1 MPIRTSANTY
11 FRGIPKDYPGNFM
24 LVAQTN
30 NTVIAPMGLYLKSYQ
45 FYNRK
50 YTNVQANRFPW
61 NNI

>member
-11 FRGIPKDYPGNFM
+11 FRGIPKNVPSNFM
-24 LVAQTN
+24 FVAQTN
-30 NTVIAPMGLYLKSYQ
+30 NAIIAPMGLYLKEYQ

-50 YTNVQANRFPW
+50 YTNSEPNRFPW

>member
-11 FRGIPKDYPGNFM
+11 FRGIPKNIPSNFM

-30 NTVIAPMGLYLKSYQ
+30 NTVIAPMGLYLKTFQ
-45 FYNRK
+45 FYNRNLFNPK
-50 YTNVQANRFPW
+50 VTYPW